1 MHREVIFYTTDKG
14 KCPVDDFL
22 DSLEISVVKKIA
34 WTLKLIEEMDF
45 VPKTYFKK
53 LASTDGIWEV
63 RIKVGK
69 NIYRLFSFWDENN
82 LVVLTHGIIKKTQKT
97 SRNEIKK
104 AETYKTD
111 YFRRK
116 KHEPQ

>member
-1 MHREVIFYTTDKG
+1 
-14 KCPVDDFL
+14 
-22 DSLEISVVKKIA
+22 
-34 WTLKLIEEMDF
+34 
-45 VPKTYFKK
+45 

-63 RIKVGK
+63 RIKVGT
-69 NIYRLFSFWDENN
+69 NIYRLFGFWDKNN
-82 LVVLTHGIIKKTQKT
+82 LVVLTHGIIKKTQET
-97 SRNEIKK
+97 SRNEIMK